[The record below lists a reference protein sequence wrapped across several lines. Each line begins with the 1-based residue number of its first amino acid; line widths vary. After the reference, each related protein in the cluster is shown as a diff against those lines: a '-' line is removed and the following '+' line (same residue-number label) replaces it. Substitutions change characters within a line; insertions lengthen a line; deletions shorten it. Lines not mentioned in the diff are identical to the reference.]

1 MVGHATL
8 IEGDGVLVPGKGPVR
23 TGVTVII
30 PRENIWKQ
38 KAPAGAYMLNG
49 TGEMTGLAWI
59 AESGFWEYPIAL
71 TNTLNVPRVANG
83 VIS

>member
-30 PRENIWKQ
+30 PRENVWKQ

-49 TGEMTGLAWI
+49 TGEMTGLA
-59 AESGFWEYPIAL
+59 
-71 TNTLNVPRVANG
+71 
-83 VIS
+83 